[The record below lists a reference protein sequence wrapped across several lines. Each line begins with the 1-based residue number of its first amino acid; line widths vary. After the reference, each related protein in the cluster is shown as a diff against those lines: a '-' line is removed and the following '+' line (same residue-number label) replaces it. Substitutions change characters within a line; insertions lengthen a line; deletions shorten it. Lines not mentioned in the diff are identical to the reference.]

1 MLARVAA
8 RELVRDPDLEWL
20 LCEAPALL
28 GQRSGHA
35 AVIAA
40 LERGPGSA
48 SSTDAAWDAVE
59 RARPHEG
66 RVRRLRAAW
75 AMLPPDHRRLLE
87 VHYSGPACRA
97 AGLAAQ
103 LGELARAALAVCSDR
118 GALELACGHPSGAG
132 SARRIA
138 EARRLAERALRN
150 AHRAWSSARSAEVLT
165 SVGG

>member
-1 MLARVAA
+1 MLAGVV
-8 RELVRDPDLEWL
+8 RELERDPDLDWL

-40 LERGPGSA
+40 LERGPGGA
-48 SSTDAAWDAVE
+48 QSTDSAWDAID

-75 AMLPPDHRRLLE
+75 ARLAPAERRLLE
-87 VHYSGPACRA
+87 VHYTAPACRA
-97 AGLAAQ
+97 AGVLSQ
-103 LGELARAALAVCSDR
+103 LGGVAAAALAVCSDR
-118 GALELACGHPSGAG
+118 SALEQACGHPSGEG
-132 SARRIA
+132 SARRIS
-138 EARRLAERALRN
+138 EARKLAERALRQ
-150 AHRAWSSARSAEVLT
+150 AHRTWSSARRAEVLT